1 MSSYSAPVTPPP
13 QPSREKAIGR
23 GLAWTSRWVL
33 RLLVLAAGLWV
44 LGQVIR
50 LTWSIL
56 LPVLLALLFTTV
68 LQPVSD
74 ALHRRLRIPRSLAAA
89 TTLLSFFAALI
100 GVGFLIA
107 PSVAGQSGEIV
118 EDTSAGL
125 QQLQDWV
132 QESEF
137 VTAGQIDSLIQ
148 QVQDLLGTNGSTIAN
163 GVLTGLGAVGSGLVT
178 VVLAIVLTFLFLKDG
193 HAFLPWVGRL
203 AGQQAGTHLT
213 VVLGRCWSTLGGFV
227 RTQALVSLIDAVLI
241 GAALLIIGV
250 PLAIPLAILTFAAG
264 FIPIAG
270 AFVAGGIAVLVALVS
285 VGVNGALIMLV
296 VIVLVQQFEGN
307 VLSPMLQSR
316 SMQLHPAVVLLSV
329 ALASTLF
336 GIIGAFLAVPT
347 AAVAAV
353 ILRSLDE
360 TVREAA
366 DEPHRGDQIEPTVAE
381 AADDVADAR
390 AAEREQAEQAQD
402 AAPETTNDGGAD
414 GDSGRSAPPA
424 DR

>member
-1 MSSYSAPVTPPP
+1 MSHADAVTPPR

-74 ALHRRLRIPRSLAAA
+74 ALHRRLRFPRGLAAA
-89 TTLLSFFAALI
+89 TTLLTFFAALI
-100 GVGFLIA
+100 GIGFAIA
-107 PSVAGQSGEIV
+107 PSVAGQSSDIV
-118 EDTSAGL
+118 SDTSEGL
-125 QQLQDWV
+125 QTLQDWV

-137 VTAGQIDSLIQ
+137 VSAGQIDSLIQ

-163 GVLTGLGAVGSGLVT
+163 GVLTGIGAVGSGLVT
-178 VVLAIVLTFLFLKDG
+178 VVLAVVLSFLFLKDG

-241 GAALLIIGV
+241 GAALLIVGV

-270 AFVAGGIAVLVALVS
+270 AFVAGGVAVLVALVS

-307 VLSPMLQSR
+307 VLSPLLQSR

-336 GIIGAFLAVPT
+336 GVIGAFLAVPA

-360 TVREAA
+360 TIREAA
-366 DEPHRGDQIEPTVAE
+366 EEPERADQIEPTVQE
-381 AADDVADAR
+381 AAEEVADAR
-390 AAEREQAEQAQD
+390 AEEREQAAERAD
-402 AAPETTNDGGAD
+402 DGAIGTTNGGDAD
-414 GDSGRSAPPA
+414 SGTGRSAPPD